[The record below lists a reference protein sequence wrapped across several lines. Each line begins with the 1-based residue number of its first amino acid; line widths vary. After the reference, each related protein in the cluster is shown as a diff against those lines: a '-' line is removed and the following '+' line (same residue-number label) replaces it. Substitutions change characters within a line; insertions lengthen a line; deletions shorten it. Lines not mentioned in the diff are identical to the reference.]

1 MRFRRD
7 INSLGTRSGSRTAQA
22 PPTVLQPHLVPKP
35 SKMPKEAK
43 EPLFCCG
50 TSHKSA
56 NYHKRTAHQQ
66 HTKIYFKGHPEAGFI
81 LRRNPVTTLFHCPK
95 CDKSWAMAT
104 PIRSHIFKKC
114 AGYAQYRS
122 LSSTKSENEEA
133 ENVPPSP
140 SLPRNSHKSPSAA
153 CADMDTEHTE
163 GNVPDGS
170 NDVCSPDV
178 DQSSSSS
185 SGGILGAQAQRQKT
199 DTPGPPANPGTTLEQ
214 VLWFPPVLRPAIW
227 SPVEAPY
234 VPCAPVG
241 LVPSSSGCSSSLP
254 TLTRSAS
261 CSSKSSGHTLANTAP
276 VSRTVAVRFKSD
288 PDDALS
294 VSADNSR
301 YALAQSNPLASSSH
315 SPVQHLPER
324 PTAVRSFLGRL
335 RRPMGDA
342 APLFYKMGLVTKE
355 DLDLICTLPDAW
367 DEVGVVL
374 QAGGLTT
381 IEWLMVK
388 EAFKTKA
395 RELSG

>member
-1 MRFRRD
+1 MRA
-7 INSLGTRSGSRTAQA
+7 IGT
-22 PPTVLQPHLVPKP
+22 
-35 SKMPKEAK
+35 
-43 EPLFCCG
+43 
-50 TSHKSA
+50 
-56 NYHKRTAHQQ
+56 
-66 HTKIYFKGHPEAGFI
+66 
-81 LRRNPVTTLFHCPK
+81 
-95 CDKSWAMAT
+95 
-104 PIRSHIFKKC
+104 
-114 AGYAQYRS
+114 
-122 LSSTKSENEEA
+122 
-133 ENVPPSP
+133 
-140 SLPRNSHKSPSAA
+140 
-153 CADMDTEHTE
+153 
-163 GNVPDGS
+163 GS

-178 DQSSSSS
+178 DQSPTSSSD
-185 SGGILGAQAQRQKT
+185 GTLGIQAQRQKT
-199 DTPGPPANPGTTLEQ
+199 YTPGPSANPGTTLEQ

-227 SPVEAPY
+227 SPIEAPY

-241 LVPSSSGCSSSLP
+241 LGPSSSGASSSLP
-254 TLTRSAS
+254 TLTRSVS
-261 CSSKSSGHTLANTAP
+261 CSSKSSGRTLENTAP

-294 VSADNSR
+294 VSADDSR

-315 SPVQHLPER
+315 SLQHLPER

-342 APLFYKMGLVTKE
+342 APLFYKMGLVTEE